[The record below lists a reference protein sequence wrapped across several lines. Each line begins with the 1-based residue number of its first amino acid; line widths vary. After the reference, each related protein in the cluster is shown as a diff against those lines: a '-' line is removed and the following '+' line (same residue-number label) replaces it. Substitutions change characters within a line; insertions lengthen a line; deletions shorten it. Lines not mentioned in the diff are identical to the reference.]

1 MLWGMAPGRPEL
13 LHGTLDVLIL
23 KALADAPR
31 HGYDIVR
38 YIGTSTGDTVVIE
51 DGSLYPALYRLE
63 KKAHIS
69 GAWGVSDRGRRAR
82 FYELTP
88 AGRQALA
95 TQTRDW
101 AAFAAGVSQLL
112 LGRQGR
118 KA

>member
-1 MLWGMAPGRPEL
+1 MSPRSAEL

-23 KALADAPR
+23 KALTDAPR

-38 YIGTSTGDTVVIE
+38 HITSTTGDAVVIE

-63 KKAHIS
+63 KKGHVT
-69 GAWGVSDRGRRAR
+69 GAWGVSDAGRRAR

-88 AGRQALA
+88 VGRAALKA
-95 TQTRDW
+95 QTKDW
-101 AAFAAGVSQLL
+101 AAFAAGVSQFL
-112 LGRQGR
+112 LGARAK

>member
-1 MLWGMAPGRPEL
+1 MPPRSPEL

-23 KALADAPR
+23 KALTDAPR

-38 YIGTSTGDTVVIE
+38 HITTSTNDAVVIE

-63 KKAHIS
+63 RKAHIK
-69 GAWGVSDRGRRAR
+69 GAWGISDAGRRAR

-88 AGRQALA
+88 GGRKALRA
-95 TQTRDW
+95 QTKDW
-101 AAFAAGVSQLL
+101 AAFAAGVSLLL
-112 LGRQGR
+112 LGTREP

>member
-1 MLWGMAPGRPEL
+1 MSPRTAEL

-23 KALADAPR
+23 RAVADAPR

-38 YIGTSTGDTVVIE
+38 FITSTTGDAVVIE

-63 KKAHIS
+63 KKGQIR
-69 GAWGVSDRGRRAR
+69 GAWGVSDAGRRAR

-88 AGRQALA
+88 DGRKALKA
-95 TQTRDW
+95 QTRDW

-112 LGRQGR
+112 LGTKEP

>member
-1 MLWGMAPGRPEL
+1 MSPRSAEL

-23 KALADAPR
+23 KALSDAPR

-38 YIGTSTGDTVVIE
+38 FITTTTGDAVVIE

-63 KKAHIS
+63 KKAHIR
-69 GAWGVSDRGRRAR
+69 GAWGISTAGRRAR

-88 AGRQALA
+88 AGRKALKI
-95 TQTRDW
+95 QTRDW

-112 LGRQGR
+112 LGVREPE
-118 KA
+118 A

>member
-1 MLWGMAPGRPEL
+1 MSPRSPEL

-23 KALADAPR
+23 KALSDAPR

-38 YIGTSTGDTVVIE
+38 VITASTGDVVVIE

-63 KKAHIS
+63 KKGHIT
-69 GAWGVSDRGRRAR
+69 GAWGVSDAGRRAR
-82 FYELTP
+82 FYSLTP
-88 AGRQALA
+88 EGRKALK

-112 LGRQGR
+112 LGTTEPRS
-118 KA
+118 

>member
-1 MLWGMAPGRPEL
+1 MSPRSAEL

-38 YIGTSTGDTVVIE
+38 VITASTGDVVVIE

-63 KKAHIS
+63 KKGHIT
-69 GAWGVSDRGRRAR
+69 GAWGISDAGRRAR
-82 FYELTP
+82 FYSLTP
-88 AGRQALA
+88 DGRKALK

-112 LGRQGR
+112 LGSGEP
-118 KA
+118 KS

>member
-1 MLWGMAPGRPEL
+1 MSPRAAEL

-23 KALADAPR
+23 KALAGAPR

-38 YIGTSTGDTVVIE
+38 HITTTTGDAVVIE

-63 KKAHIS
+63 KKGQIS
-69 GAWGVSDRGRRAR
+69 GAWGVSDAGRRAR
-82 FYELTP
+82 FYTLTP
-88 AGRQALA
+88 DGRKALR
-95 TQTRDW
+95 TQTKDW

-112 LGRQGR
+112 LGHGEP